1 MGGDQQQF
9 LMGRLLEEALIHF
22 VRQSEGKEPPDRDE
36 EEGEGQVGQD
46 AVGGEQVQVGRLQNG
61 CGWANGCK

>member
-36 EEGEGQVGQD
+36 EEGEEEVYGLVS
-46 AVGGEQVQVGRLQNG
+46 ALASYNHSNSR
-61 CGWANGCK
+61 